1 MSEQLPMVEPQGG
14 HGAPPPPPVE
24 VEPSSVRLVGT
35 LAVAGALAGLAIV
48 LVFQWARPRIEEYQA
63 RVLAEA
69 ITDVLAGPARYETV
83 FVEGGALTPQPTADT
98 AGLDRVYVGYDD
110 ADQPVGIAVVG
121 GEPGFQDIIRLIFGY
136 DPGTGEV
143 LGMKVLESKETPGL
157 GDKIEKDST
166 FIREFERV
174 ATPLLGVKKGR
185 ETGAAA
191 EVVTI
196 TGATISS
203 KAIIDIINHRVEA
216 LGEPMGRYWSSPT
229 AVGSG
234 VAGTE
239 ADTLRALPPAT
250 PAKSGTSPGDAADA
264 PGAALPGAG
273 GGR

>member
-1 MSEQLPMVEPQGG
+1 MSEKLPVVEPQD
-14 HGAPPPPPVE
+14 GAGPPPPPPIE
-24 VEPSSVRLVGT
+24 VEPSAIRLIGT
-35 LAVAGALAGLAIV
+35 LAVAGAIAGLAIV
-48 LVFQWARPRIEEYQA
+48 LVFQWARPKIEEYQA

-69 ITDVLAGPARYETV
+69 ITDVLAGPARYDVV
-83 FVEGGALTPQPTADT
+83 FVEDGALTMQPAADT
-98 AGLDRVYVGYDD
+98 TGLDRVYVGYDD
-110 ADQPVGIAVVG
+110 ANQPVGIAVVG

-166 FIREFERV
+166 FIRAFARV

-185 ETGAAA
+185 ETGSDG

-216 LGEPMGRYWSSPT
+216 LGGPMGSYWTSPA
-229 AVGSG
+229 AVGSRD
-234 VAGTE
+234 AGPE
-239 ADTLRALPPAT
+239 AAPTPAT
-250 PAKSGTSPGDAADA
+250 T
-264 PGAALPGAG
+264 G
-273 GGR
+273 GGGP